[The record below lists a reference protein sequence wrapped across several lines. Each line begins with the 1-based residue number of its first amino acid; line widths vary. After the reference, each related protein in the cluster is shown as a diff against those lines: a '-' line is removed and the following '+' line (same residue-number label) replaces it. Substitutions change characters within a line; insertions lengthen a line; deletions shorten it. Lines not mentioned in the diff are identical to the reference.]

1 MQEGTN
7 APETLTP
14 SALRW
19 GPRRRV
25 GGRASVS
32 RVLPA
37 FMALHEGDGEFKG
50 LSFISYA
57 FGGSG
62 GVSPSSLGGF
72 ETFLKNVSALRLSPS
87 RTEST
92 SP

>member
-1 MQEGTN
+1 MSVNPFESS
-7 APETLTP
+7 TP

-37 FMALHEGDGEFKG
+37 FIALHEGDGEFKG
-50 LSFISYA
+50 LSFIFYA

-62 GVSPSSLGGF
+62 GVSSSSFLGL
-72 ETFLKNVSALRLSPS
+72 ETFLKNVSALRLSPFS
-87 RTEST
+87 MEST